1 VRKILQPVFRFVF
14 SFLENLNFLDFL
26 KIVSLGQIVT
36 MVVISYAIIRDFVK
50 SNPQATDVMN
60 NWYRVATK
68 ANWSNFHEIK
78 RMFSNSVDAIG
89 NDRFVFN
96 IGGGNY
102 RIIAIIFFDVRTM
115 YIRFVGRHTGYDKLK
130 NASTV

>member
-1 VRKILQPVFRFVF
+1 M
-14 SFLENLNFLDFL
+14 
-26 KIVSLGQIVT
+26 GQIVT

-68 ANWSNFHEIK
+68 AKWSNFHEIK

>member
-60 NWYRVATK
+60 N
-68 ANWSNFHEIK
+68 
-78 RMFSNSVDAIG
+78 
-89 NDRFVFN
+89 
-96 IGGGNY
+96 
-102 RIIAIIFFDVRTM
+102 
-115 YIRFVGRHTGYDKLK
+115 
-130 NASTV
+130 